1 MENKLKEEIEKILCK
16 GEKVCYVP
24 DSHEK
29 VLEINQLY
37 TLFSDVCAKLL
48 DWYETTPLYTIKE
61 LNEDSS
67 WSDITNY
74 FIQHIY
80 KQ

>member
-1 MENKLKEEIEKILCK
+1 METNTLAQEITKITAALQNNRINGGRADEK
-16 GEKVCYVP
+16 
-24 DSHEK
+24 
-29 VLEINQLY
+29 LY
-37 TLFSDVCAKLL
+37 TLFSDACAKLL

-74 FIQHIY
+74 FITNIY